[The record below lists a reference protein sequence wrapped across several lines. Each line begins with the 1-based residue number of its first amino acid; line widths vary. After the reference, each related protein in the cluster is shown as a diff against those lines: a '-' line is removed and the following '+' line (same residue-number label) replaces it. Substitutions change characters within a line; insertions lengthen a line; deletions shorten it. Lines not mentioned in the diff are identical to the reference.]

1 VTDRLLVLVL
11 LAEAAVVLGVLL
23 ALVGRVAV
31 TSRRRRRHADALRG
45 ARELLR
51 LAVLGEAPPDRAVA
65 TLRLL
70 PLDRGLAVL
79 LELATSVGG
88 AGLERL
94 RQIAEAAGVC
104 ARARGWCRSRRW
116 WRRLRGLRLLAQ
128 LGADR
133 AALPRFLD
141 DPHPAVRAAAAD
153 AVAPPVPPQVVARL
167 LTMLDD
173 PDTLCR
179 FSATAALLRAGRGG
193 ATGVCDYL
201 DADRVPQPVAA
212 LAVAVTLADPRFVRP
227 ALRHS
232 TAADPAVRRG
242 ATALLARTGGDPVT
256 ARLTQLLGD
265 PDAGVRAAAAE
276 ALGELGHWPAAAVLA
291 DALRDPAWDVRC
303 AAAVT
308 LRRLGPPGRL
318 YLRRSTGSAD
328 PFAADI
334 ARQVLALPEGAMSV
348 VR

>member
-11 LAEAAVVLGVLL
+11 LAEAGVVLGVLL

-31 TSRRRRRHADALRG
+31 TSRRRRRQADALRR

-51 LAVLGEAPPDRAVA
+51 LAVLGEAPLDLAGA
-65 TLRLL
+65 ALRRL
-70 PLDRGLAVL
+70 PLDGGL
-79 LELATSVGG
+79 

-116 WRRLRGLRLLAQ
+116 WRRVRGLRLLAQ

-133 AALPRFLD
+133 ATLPRLLD

-153 AVAPPVPPQVVARL
+153 VVALPVPPQVVARL

-173 PDTLCR
+173 PDALCR
-179 FSATAALLRAGRGG
+179 FSAKAALLRAGRGG

-201 DADRVPQPVAA
+201 DADRIPQPVAA
-212 LAVAVTLADPRFVRP
+212 LAVAVTLADPSFVRP

-232 TAADPAVRRG
+232 TAEDPAVRRG
-242 ATALLARTGGDPVT
+242 AAALLARTGGDLVT
-256 ARLTQLLGD
+256 ARLTRLLGD

-276 ALGELGHWPAAAVLA
+276 ALGEVGHWPAAAALA
-291 DALRDPAWDVRC
+291 DALRDPVWDVRC